1 VVEVD
6 YILRVKDLVVE
17 YAVREGMLRVV
28 NNVSLDVPEGKI
40 TALVG
45 ESGCGKSS
53 LLDAILRTLPPNGYI
68 RSGEVLF
75 RDINLLKLS
84 KEELRKIRWEKIAIV
99 FQAAQNALNPVLK
112 VEDHIVET
120 YQAHRSDLSK
130 GEIVEKASK
139 LLEMVRLDP
148 AQVLGAYPHE
158 LSGGM
163 KQRVIIALSLI
174 LDPELLILDEPTSAL
189 DTYTQ
194 STIIDVLKRIHR
206 ESGLTMF
213 LVTHD
218 LPVVAEIADYIA
230 VMYAGKIME
239 VADVETIFYNAKHP
253 YTQLLIKAIPSL
265 VGDLSDRK
273 PIPGNPPSLLN
284 PPPGCV
290 FHPRCPYR
298 KPICDKK
305 EPPFFRVE
313 NSITACWLYGE
324 E

>member
-1 VVEVD
+1 MD
-6 YILRVKDLVVE
+6 YILRVRNLVME
-17 YAVREGMLRVV
+17 YAVREGMLRAV
-28 NNVSLDVPEGKI
+28 NGVSLDVPEGKI

-68 RSGEVLF
+68 RSGEVFF

-84 KEELRKIRWEKIAIV
+84 EKELRKIRWEKIAVV
-99 FQAAQNALNPVLK
+99 FQAAQNSFNPVLK
-112 VEDHIVET
+112 IADHIVET
-120 YQAHRSDLSK
+120 YQAHRNDLPR
-130 GEIVEKASK
+130 EAIIEKACK
-139 LLEMVRLDP
+139 LLETVRLDP
-148 AQVLGAYPHE
+148 DQVLDAYPHE

-163 KQRVIIALSLI
+163 KQRAVIALSLI

-194 STIIDVLKRIHR
+194 SVIIDMLRKVHVEKNLA
-206 ESGLTMF
+206 MF

-218 LPVVAEIADYIA
+218 LPIVAELADYVA
-230 VMYAGKIME
+230 VMYGGKIME

-265 VGDLSDRK
+265 IGDLSDRK

-284 PPPGCV
+284 PPSGCV
-290 FHPRCPYR
+290 FHPRCPFR

-305 EPPFFRVE
+305 APPFFRVG
-313 NSITACWLYGE
+313 NSIVACWLYGE

>member
-1 VVEVD
+1 MD

-75 RDINLLKLS
+75 RDIDLLKLS

-120 YQAHRSDLSK
+120 YQAHKSDLSK
-130 GEIVEKASK
+130 EEIVEKASK

-305 EPPFFRVE
+305 EPPFFFFY